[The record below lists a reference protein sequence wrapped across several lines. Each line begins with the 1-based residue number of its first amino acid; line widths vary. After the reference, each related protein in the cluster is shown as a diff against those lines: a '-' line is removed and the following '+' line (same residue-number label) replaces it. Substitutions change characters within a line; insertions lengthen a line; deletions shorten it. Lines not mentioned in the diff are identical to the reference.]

1 VPTPKPEAAPPTPT
15 QPPTVQRSLTV
26 PPGDTSSRAS
36 VTSDEDRSDIGSES
50 YDSDAT
56 YDRFAFLLDPTPT
69 SDQLNSM
76 GLRLG
81 SNTIQ
86 FDVYSGSGRS
96 QKRSTVTSKIFVWT
110 PRSRV
115 VISDIDG
122 TITKSDILGHIYYY
136 IGRDW
141 THNGVA
147 KLFTMIKVVFPSVC
161 CCLVAPVCHAS
172 QRVLQRHGYEIM
184 YLTSRAI
191 GQSDSTRQYLQSV
204 KQEGDASLPAGPVIT
219 SPDRLIA
226 AFTREVI
233 HRKPHEFKIECL
245 KSIRRLFPANRNPFY
260 AGFGNRDTD
269 MLSYREAGVNPGK
282 IFLINPKARETFLVM
297 TWFCDA

>member
-1 VPTPKPEAAPPTPT
+1 MPSRRGVKTAATADVPTPKPEGAPPTPT
-15 QPPTVQRSLTV
+15 QPPVIQRSLTV
-26 PPGDTSSRAS
+26 PAGDSSSRAS

-69 SDQLNSM
+69 SEQLNSM

-147 KLFTMIKVVFPSVC
+147 KLFTMIKVGVLAFVDGVF
-161 CCLVAPVCHAS
+161 AG
-172 QRVLQRHGYEIM
+172 VLSLPTPPATWVRNHVPHVPCDWTVGLHTTVFAERETGGRRQFA
-184 YLTSRAI
+184 SRA
-191 GQSDSTRQYLQSV
+191 SHHVTR
-204 KQEGDASLPAGPVIT
+204 
-219 SPDRLIA
+219 SP
-226 AFTREVI
+226 
-233 HRKPHEFKIECL
+233 HRRVHPRSHP
-245 KSIRRLFPANRNPFY
+245 SQAP
-260 AGFGNRDTD
+260 
-269 MLSYREAGVNPGK
+269 
-282 IFLINPKARETFLVM
+282 
-297 TWFCDA
+297 